1 MTVVLTIS
9 RLYPGKDVVCND
21 ITSIVS
27 QLGAS
32 AFQVREIVLDAVLKA
47 LEAFWQAFIE
57 RLTNLVVAI
66 IDREMAKQ
74 MVFKV
79 VDGIELD
86 KVDADGVMEIFK
98 VNAET

>member
-32 AFQVREIVLDAVLKA
+32 AFQVREIVLDAVLMA

-57 RLTNLVVAI
+57 CLTNLAVPV
-66 IDREMAKQ
+66 IDREMAEQ
-74 MVFKV
+74 MVFEV
-79 VDGIELD
+79 VDGIQPN
-86 KVDADGVMEIFK
+86 KVDSNRVMEIFK
-98 VNAET
+98 VNTET